1 MGEKNKEYYTALKLD
16 LIFPQ
21 LPAPVFQHYVRF
33 LLIKACVPHIT
44 GDGVGE
50 GFTVIHFS

>member
-16 LIFPQ
+16 LIVLQ